1 MSIGRATWAFV
12 AVLAASACPESAAK
26 ADEPP
31 RSPETPRV
39 QIKVGEGLR
48 ITAPDNSAELNIR
61 ARVQVQ
67 GVVETNAPDPK
78 SGTRPAPDTDFLIR
92 RMRLVFQG
100 HVLRPSVRY
109 FLQFGFAAREQEP
122 DQLVP
127 LRDAYVQ
134 WADLRDLNI
143 RAGQQK
149 VTFSHERTLSSAS
162 LQLVERSNVNAELS
176 MDRDVGVQ
184 AMSQDLFGLRG
195 LLRYYAGVFG
205 GDGRNRVGGQ
215 FGLLWVGRIEVMPFG
230 PFDDMV
236 ESDQTGSHKP
246 RLAIGFAAA
255 YNARSKRARS
265 VFGDTFKYGTADY
278 RHGVADFT
286 FKLAG
291 FSAIGG
297 VVFRQAD
304 QVVVGRG
311 LDASGQEVVE
321 TTRSAW
327 GYFAQA
333 GYFVRRPL
341 EVAARYGE
349 VQPLDGSGIR
359 RDREVGGGLSYY
371 FHSHDVKLQADYFR
385 LLSEVAPGNTVSL
398 DRVRIQTQVSF

>member
-1 MSIGRATWAFV
+1 
-12 AVLAASACPESAAK
+12 
-26 ADEPP
+26 
-31 RSPETPRV
+31 
-39 QIKVGEGLR
+39 
-48 ITAPDNSAELNIR
+48 
-61 ARVQVQ
+61 
-67 GVVETNAPDPK
+67 
-78 SGTRPAPDTDFLIR
+78 
-92 RMRLVFQG
+92 
-100 HVLRPSVRY
+100 
-109 FLQFGFAAREQEP
+109 
-122 DQLVP
+122 
-127 LRDAYVQ
+127 
-134 WADLRDLNI
+134 
-143 RAGQQK
+143 
-149 VTFSHERTLSSAS
+149 
-162 LQLVERSNVNAELS
+162 
-176 MDRDVGVQ
+176 
-184 AMSQDLFGLRG
+184 
-195 LLRYYAGVFG
+195 
-205 GDGRNRVGGQ
+205 
-215 FGLLWVGRIEVMPFG
+215 
-230 PFDDMV
+230 
-236 ESDQTGSHKP
+236 
-246 RLAIGFAAA
+246 
-255 YNARSKRARS
+255 